1 MILIP
6 IKDFVETKTRI
17 KAVVPAKFST
27 LIDNLVEITF
37 FQTIDTIRSVSCP
50 FGVISPSISIINQSE
65 ELGATFTY
73 CDLGIDLNLALT
85 EAIQEISQEQ
95 PILILMPDLP
105 YISQEFL
112 QQLLKETI
120 YTDVLI
126 VPSISSDKNSGTAA
140 LYLRNRNFLSLQFGE
155 NSSKRFQAEANSKNL
170 KYRVLNFDPFARDL
184 DTINDVKYLKQHL
197 TMVFQPT
204 RFRRILEQ
212 IELMLS

>member
-6 IKDFVETKTRI
+6 IKDFLETKTRI

-27 LIDNLVEITF
+27 LIDNLVKITF
-37 FQTIDTIRSVSCP
+37 FQTIETIRSVACP
-50 FGVISPSISIINQSE
+50 FGVISPSISIIKQSE
-65 ELGATFTY
+65 ELGAVFTY

-95 PILILMPDLP
+95 QILILMPDLP

-112 QQLLKETI
+112 QQLLKETVN
-120 YTDVLI
+120 TDVLI

-140 LYLRNRNFLSLQFGE
+140 LYLKNRNFLSFQFGE
-155 NSSKRFQAEANSKNL
+155 NSSKRFQTEANSKSL
-170 KYRVLNFDPFARDL
+170 KYRVLDFDPFARDL
-184 DTINDVKYLKQHL
+184 DTINDVKYLKKHL

-212 IELMLS
+212 IDVMLS

>member
-155 NSSKRFQAEANSKNL
+155 NSSKRFQAEANTKNL

-212 IELMLS
+212 IELMLY

>member
-212 IELMLS
+212 IELMLY

>member
-126 VPSISSDKNSGTAA
+126 VPSISSDENSGTAA

-155 NSSKRFQAEANSKNL
+155 NSSKRFQAEANTKNL

-212 IELMLS
+212 IELMLY